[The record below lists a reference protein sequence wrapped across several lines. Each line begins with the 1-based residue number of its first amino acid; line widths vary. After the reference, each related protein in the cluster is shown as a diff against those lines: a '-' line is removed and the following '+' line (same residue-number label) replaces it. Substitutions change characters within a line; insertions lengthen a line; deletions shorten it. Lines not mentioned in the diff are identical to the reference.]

1 MWEGLK
7 KVIWG
12 RVWSV
17 SKVAESESKVILVV
31 LTSSYSSVDD
41 VLKLF
46 VGDISEAQVQ
56 TVPNL
61 LITTLYYSTSSVST
75 TYIQSLV
82 TFNRQKYV
90 LLKTHFR
97 KQFFNN
103 KELYI

>member
-41 VLKLF
+41 VLKPF

-82 TFNRQKYV
+82 TFNRQK
-90 LLKTHFR
+90 
-97 KQFFNN
+97 
-103 KELYI
+103 